1 MKLVN
6 LTSNAI
12 VLVADCQ
19 TLILKPSGT
28 VCYLEE
34 QTYDDGDMDVEGV
47 NVPVKVRMYGRVINE
62 PESEDDTGYIVDENT
77 ARQLLHR
84 GDIYL
89 VDQAVYGED
98 EQLFGY
104 NGLISLG

>member
-6 LTSNAI
+6 LTNKTI
-12 VLVADCQ
+12 VLVADYQ
-19 TLILKPSGT
+19 TLILKHSGT

-34 QTYDDGDMDVEGV
+34 QTYDDGDIVVDGV
-47 NVPVKVRMYGRVINE
+47 NVPIKVRMYGRVINE

-77 ARQLLHR
+77 ARQLLNR
-84 GDIYL
+84 GDIYV
-89 VDQAVYGED
+89 VDQAVYDED
-98 EQLFGY
+98 EKLFGY